1 MDLLG
6 LAMRMAVVESELR
19 LAHEASVAQA
29 CALLAEQCRLVLGTY
44 TYGWP
49 PLQPTT
55 IARKA
60 TGDSPLLET
69 GELRASIE
77 WNADERQG
85 YVGSDNPKMVWHEWG
100 TSRVPPRPV
109 LGPSIEAARPAV
121 EKMFG
126 KIAAAV
132 ASGDLAELKHLLHL
146 LKHLAKDAKEA
157 VEEVMGRDEHDDN
170 RRRR

>member
-29 CALLAEQCRLVLGTY
+29 CALLAEQCRLVIGTY

-60 TGDSPLLET
+60 TGDSPLFET

-77 WNADERQG
+77 WNADEHQG

-121 EKMFG
+121 EKVLRD
-126 KIAAAV
+126 IAKAV
-132 ASGDLAELKHLLHL
+132 AAGDLAELRHIWHLI
-146 LKHLAKDAKEA
+146 KE
-157 VEEVMGRDEHDDN
+157 VGKGSQGIRERVCP
-170 RRRR
+170 

>member
-1 MDLLG
+1 MV
-6 LAMRMAVVESELR
+6 VVESELR
-19 LAHEASVAQA
+19 LAQEASLSEA
-29 CALLAEQCRLVLGTY
+29 CALLAEQCRLVIGTY
-44 TYGWP
+44 EYGWP
-49 PLQPTT
+49 RLKEAT
-55 IARKA
+55 IDRKA

-100 TSRVPPRPV
+100 TSRVPQRPV

-121 EKMFG
+121 EKMLG

-132 ASGDLAELKHLLHL
+132 AAGDLAELRHLWHL
-146 LKHLAKDAKEA
+146 LKEVGREAKGFFDELAPDEKDE
-157 VEEVMGRDEHDDN
+157 D

>member
-29 CALLAEQCRLVLGTY
+29 CALLAEQCRLVIGTY

-49 PLQPTT
+49 PLEPTT

-77 WNADERQG
+77 WNADEHQG
-85 YVGSDNPKMVWHEWG
+85 FVGSNDFLMIVHEFG
-100 TSRVPPRPV
+100 TSRVPARPV

-121 EKMFG
+121 EKVLRD
-126 KIAAAV
+126 IAKAV
-132 ASGDLAELKHLLHL
+132 AAGDLAELRHLWHL
-146 LKHLAKDAKEA
+146 LKEVGREAREFFDELAPDEKDE
-157 VEEVMGRDEHDDN
+157 D